1 MSLEKFKS
9 VFEGKLLFG
18 WGFLCEKVSILI
30 VHSNHT
36 YKFLRLCGNNGKRQP
51 APFDMPEEKI
61 SLFFLITENRFLRKD
76 NTTDTTSYLSLNHE

>member
-1 MSLEKFKS
+1 MSLGKFKS

-51 APFDMPEEKI
+51 T
-61 SLFFLITENRFLRKD
+61 L
-76 NTTDTTSYLSLNHE
+76 